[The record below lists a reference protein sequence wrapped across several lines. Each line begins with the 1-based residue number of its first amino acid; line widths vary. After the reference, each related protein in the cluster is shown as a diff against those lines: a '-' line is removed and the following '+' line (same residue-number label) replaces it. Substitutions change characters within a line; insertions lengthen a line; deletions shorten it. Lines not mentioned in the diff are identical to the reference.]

1 MNFDLDVI
9 SKALQVL
16 LEATLP
22 VVAAMAAAWLNGKYQ
37 ELRAR
42 QTEQNLYLLDS
53 FIRTAVFAAE
63 QLKLSGMADDKLDY
77 VIERAQEYIDR
88 TGLTISAAE
97 LRARIEA
104 AVIQNFPK
112 LPATNTP
119 ATNTPA
125 GSAP

>member
-1 MNFDLDVI
+1 MTFDLDVI
-9 SKALQVL
+9 SKALQIL

-22 VVAAMAAAWLNGKYQ
+22 VVAAYAAAWLNGKYQ

-53 FIRTAVFAAE
+53 FIRTAVYAAE
-63 QLKLSGMADDKLDY
+63 QLKLGGMADEKLDY
-77 VIERAQEYIDR
+77 VTELAQGYINR
-88 TGLTISAAE
+88 TKLDISAEE

-112 LPATNTP
+112 LPTPANTP
-119 ATNTPA
+119 VVG
-125 GSAP
+125 GSSLNR

>member
-1 MNFDLDVI
+1 MNFDWDVI

-53 FIRTAVFAAE
+53 FIRTAVYAAE
-63 QLKLSGMADDKLDY
+63 QLKLGGMADEKLDY
-77 VIERAQEYIDR
+77 VTELVQGYIDR
-88 TGLTISAAE
+88 TKLDISAAE

-112 LPATNTP
+112 LPAP
-119 ATNTPA
+119 VVG
-125 GSAP
+125 GSNLNQ